1 VKFEKRTPRFEKR
14 TPELRLKLEGWRS
27 RLVLVLAI
35 GGFAVL
41 LGRAFYLQALDHG
54 FLQAKGEAR
63 YTRVIE
69 LPASR
74 GPVKDRNGQL
84 LAVSTAVESIWAI
97 PDDLD
102 DVQDARLRGLA
113 TALGENVADIRQKIA
128 NKDRQ
133 FVYLKR
139 QISPD
144 QAAKVMAL
152 HVPGVFQ
159 QREFRR
165 YYPAGEVMAHV
176 VGFTGIE
183 DSGQEGIELA
193 AQRRLAGMPGSRK
206 VIKDRQFVYLKR
218 QISPDQAAKVMAL
231 HVPGVFQQRE
241 FRRYYP
247 AGEVMAHVVGFTGIE
262 DNGQE
267 GIELAAQRRLAG
279 TPGSRKVIKDRR
291 GRVVEDVESLRA
303 PRDGQDVTLAIDQ
316 RLQFLAHRELRSAV
330 EVNHAKGGSA
340 VIVDARTG
348 EVLALVNQPDY
359 NPNNRTMV
367 TGRQTRNRSVTDV
380 FEPGSTLKPFTIAA
394 ALDDGL
400 VKPDTIIQTAPGK
413 LTIGRATISDSHE
426 HGALTVAQVIQKS
439 SNIGTAKIQLLMPA
453 KRMGTVYEELGFG
466 TPPHT
471 GFPGEARGLLRPWA
485 HWRPIEQAT
494 MSYGQGIAVSLLQ
507 VARAYTVFTNGGVLL
522 PLSLLRQ
529 DAPAIGKRIY
539 SAETVA
545 QVDRMMEMAVGREGT
560 APLAQVPGYR
570 VAGKTGTAYKAERGG
585 YDVHRYVASFVGFAP
600 VSDPRFIVA
609 VMLDEPSAG
618 KHFGGDVSAPVF
630 ASVMGAALRMMSVP
644 PDAPQTLN
652 VQAAR
657 AGSEG

>member
-1 VKFEKRTPRFEKR
+1 VKFEKRAPRFEKR

-97 PDDLD
+97 PDELD
-102 DVQDARLRGLA
+102 DVQDAQLRALA
-113 TALGENVADIRQKIA
+113 TVLGENVADIRQKIA
-128 NKDRQ
+128 N
-133 FVYLKR
+133 
-139 QISPD
+139 
-144 QAAKVMAL
+144 
-152 HVPGVFQ
+152 
-159 QREFRR
+159 
-165 YYPAGEVMAHV
+165 
-176 VGFTGIE
+176 
-183 DSGQEGIELA
+183 
-193 AQRRLAGMPGSRK
+193 
-206 VIKDRQFVYLKR
+206 KDRQFVYLKR

-330 EVNHAKGGSA
+330 EVNRAKGGSA

-400 VKPDTIIQTAPGK
+400 VKPGTIIQTAPGK
-413 LTIGRATISDSHE
+413 LTIGRATISDSHA

-539 SAETVA
+539 SAETMA